1 MMDLIAS
8 ERSGFYAPYGFLSR
22 HGSAG
27 PDWIAELAA
36 EHAAGTTQRFDG
48 GNGIAIYFRR
58 LEWDSR
64 FFAVPTFR
72 VDYTTWPGGT
82 GYAELGAAFAALRQ
96 ALAQAN
102 EEFYLFAEV
111 PCDDTAVIAGMGSA
125 AWRLVETRITCYR
138 DDLQRFE
145 PQVRYAVR
153 SATLDDIPAL
163 RKTAIETVNHFDRFH
178 ADDFF
183 TPQESDSFLGTYIE
197 NSVRGFADEVIVPN
211 EGPANAFLTGNY
223 VTSPPA
229 LARRKIG
236 RMVLSAVSVERRGW
250 YVKLIGE
257 LSQKFKEKG
266 IDTALM
272 TTQAT
277 NRAVL
282 RVWERHGYRFGRC
295 SHIFS
300 TYERKR

>member
-1 MMDLIAS
+1 MMDLIAG
-8 ERSGFYAPYGFLSR
+8 ERAGFYAPYGFLSR
-22 HGSAG
+22 QGGAG
-27 PDWIAELAA
+27 ADWIAGLAA
-36 EHAAGTTQRFDG
+36 EHEAGTVRRFDG
-48 GNGIAIYFRR
+48 GNGIAIYVRR

-72 VDYTTWPGGT
+72 VDYTTWPEGT
-82 GYAELGAAFAALRQ
+82 GYAALGAAFAALRH

-102 EEFYLFAEV
+102 EAFYLFAEV
-111 PCDDTAVIAGMGSA
+111 PCEDTAVIAGMGSA
-125 AWRLVETRITCYR
+125 AWRLIETRITCYR

-145 PQVRYAVR
+145 PGTRHAVR

-163 RKTAIETVNHFDRFH
+163 RQAAIEMVNHFDRFH

-183 TPQESDSFLGTYIE
+183 TAQESASFLGTFIE
-197 NSVRGFADEVIVPN
+197 NSVKGFADEVLVPG

-223 VTSPPA
+223 VASPPA

-236 RMVLSAVSVERRGW
+236 RMVLSAVSTERRGW
-250 YVKLIGE
+250 YVRLIGE